1 MTVAEMAR
9 HVGKAL
15 CEAWGLDPDKV
26 QRIVISLDAGNI
38 AIAEVSIITDGE
50 MTEEL
55 LRLRP
60 IDPEHSDGFDAGEN
74 DPCIICGHPRPEH
87 YAWSTECA
95 RNDGT
100 VCEP

>member
-1 MTVAEMAR
+1 MIVAEMAR
-9 HVGKAL
+9 HIGRQL
-15 CEAWGLDPDKV
+15 CEVWGLDPDKV

-60 IDPEHSDGFDAGEN
+60 IDPEHSDG
-74 DPCIICGHPRPEH
+74 PEV
-87 YAWSTECA
+87 
-95 RNDGT
+95 GG
-100 VCEP
+100 